1 VALVSDTYADVD
13 ASAEPAA
20 AAGWQQCIATWP
32 GIDAYK
38 RRTRELLRDAER
50 VLDVGCGPGDDVLAL
65 GAQRCV
71 GVDRSAVMC
80 ARARERGAT
89 VVQAAAEVLPFRD
102 STFSGVRSDR
112 TLQHV
117 DDPVV
122 ALQELLRVV
131 QPGAP
136 VVVADPDQE
145 SLVIQVPGVRRSV
158 LDRLKALRRDLGYR
172 NGRWISTAPS
182 ILEQLGAEVTSI
194 EPFPLIIRDP
204 AKAFGLPTWPVHW
217 REAGGFTEEE
227 LAEWNRGI
235 ADPSTGFLYSL
246 TFLVVTGRK

>member
-1 VALVSDTYADVD
+1 MSETYADVD

-20 AAGWQQCIATWP
+20 AVEWQQRIAAWP

-38 RRTRELLRDAER
+38 RRTRALLRHAER

-80 ARARERGAT
+80 ARARQRGAN
-89 VVQAAAEVLPFRD
+89 VVRAVAEDLPFRD
-102 STFSGVRSDR
+102 STFSGVRADR

-122 ALQELLRVV
+122 ALQELVRVV
-131 QPGAP
+131 QPGGP
-136 VVVADPDQE
+136 VVIVDPDQE
-145 SLVIQVPGVRRSV
+145 SLVIQVPGVRPSV

-172 NGRWISTAPS
+172 NGRWISRAPS
-182 ILEQLGAEVTSI
+182 ILEQLGAEVTSV

-204 AKAFGLPTWPVHW
+204 AEAFGLPTWPAHW
-217 REAGGFTEEE
+217 REAGAFSEEE
-227 LAEWNRGI
+227 LVEWNKRI
-235 ADPSTGFLYSL
+235 AEPSEGFFYSL
-246 TFLVVTGRK
+246 TFLLVVGRK